1 MKTHACRLVELER
14 DALAR
19 PREGGHDVG
28 VTPRARHSVTI
39 LHLSDPQFGPNQRE
53 VKGATTADRQHG
65 TLQARLL
72 QDMEEIVSRHD
83 VPRPDLVMVT
93 GDLTEHAKPSQFTAF
108 EAFAA
113 ALVAA
118 LELPR
123 ERLVMVP
130 GNHDVSWSGCQAYF
144 NACEAAER
152 EPEPPYWPKWASY
165 ADLFGRW
172 YGAGSPMQFTDA
184 RPYSLF
190 VYEEL
195 CTVVAGLNSTMLETH
210 RPGEHYG
217 TAGEDQLRWFRDE
230 LAGFRRRGWLR
241 IAAVHH
247 NVQRNAIDDD
257 ANLKDAEYLEWL
269 LADEL
274 NLVLHGHTH
283 DGKLGWLRRDIPI
296 SSTGSTA
303 VVSGAR
309 PHGVPCQYQVVS
321 VHADRLKRW
330 TRAYD
335 ERHDR
340 FIADVT
346 ASRGGD
352 EWRHSDPVS
361 FVDLGTLSPSEP
373 PERDVLVTATSAEQR
388 RSGAQPTHTAIVL
401 DRTHAWEALTT
412 TMVATPK
419 HAVFL
424 VYGTWHQDVELFM
437 TRITTYFNEQ
447 AASKHTIKK
456 ADPEHDGS
464 AASTAEDWK
473 NAATKATESRLSD
486 LATALFDEAFSQ
498 PLLLVLSSSGP
509 IRAATAKERDALVE
523 FLVGLLPAALA
534 ARPPKHEIRV
544 VVPIELPDDGSTD
557 LVTRIHR
564 GLEGRPNLTLIDHAL
579 TLPLWPDIEK
589 SLRVH
594 ARHNGVALSNE
605 GFDRCKQRFEAL
617 MASSK
622 PSEQRM
628 LDLGN
633 GLHDLYRELLH
644 AAKLDRAAPR
654 S

>member
-1 MKTHACRLVELER
+1 M
-14 DALAR
+14 
-19 PREGGHDVG
+19 
-28 VTPRARHSVTI
+28 TPRARDSLTI

-53 VKGATTADRQHG
+53 VRGATAADRQHG

-72 QDMEEIVSRHD
+72 QDLEEIASRHD
-83 VPRPDLVMVT
+83 VPQPELVMVT
-93 GDLTEHAKPSQFTAF
+93 GDLTENAKPSQFTAF

-113 ALVAA
+113 ALIAA
-118 LELPR
+118 LGLPR

-130 GNHDVSWSGCQAYF
+130 GNHDVSWSGCEAYF

-152 EPEPPYWPKWASY
+152 EPEPPYWPKWGSY
-165 ADLFGRW
+165 ADMFGRW
-172 YGAGSPMQFTDA
+172 YGAGSPMLFTEA

-210 RPGEHYG
+210 RPGEHFG
-217 TAGEDQLRWFRDE
+217 TVGEDQLRWFRDA
-230 LAGFRRRGWLR
+230 LAPFRREGWLR

-247 NVQRNAIDDD
+247 NVQRNATDDD
-257 ANLKDAEYLEWL
+257 ANLKDAGILEL
-269 LADEL
+269 VLADEL

-283 DGKLGWLRRDIPI
+283 DGKLGSLRPDIPMV
-296 SSTGSTA
+296 STGSA
-303 VVSGAR
+303 SVVSKAR

-321 VHADRLKRW
+321 VKADRLKRW

-346 ASRGGD
+346 TSRGGD
-352 EWRHSDPVS
+352 EWRHEDPVS
-361 FVDLGTLSPSEP
+361 FVDLGAFSSITP
-373 PERDVLVTATSAEQR
+373 PGRGVPTTATTAVPP

-437 TRITTYFNEQ
+437 TRIEGYFDAQ
-447 AASKHTIKK
+447 APSKHTIKK
-456 ADPEHDGS
+456 VDPEHDGS

-473 NAATKATESRLSD
+473 NAATKATESQLSD
-486 LATALFDEAFSQ
+486 LSTALFDEAFTH
-498 PLLLVLSSSGP
+498 PLLLVLSSGGP
-509 IRAATAKERDALVE
+509 IRATTAKERDALVE

-534 ARPPKHEIRV
+534 ARPPKHEVRV
-544 VVPIELPDDGSTD
+544 VVPIELPEDGSTD

-564 GLEGRPNLTLIDHAL
+564 GLEGRLNPTLFDHPL

-617 MASSK
+617 MASTR

-628 LDLGN
+628 LYLGN

-644 AAKLDRAAPR
+644 AAKLDHTTPR